1 MHLHDRLVNVVLL
14 LLFHG
19 GYFMYESYI
28 NKIEDVGKLR
38 NLKPKTITLYQKNVS
53 RFLNYIKKNPE
64 ELTCEDARNYLL
76 HLQGKGDKAST
87 LNNNNGSLVFFY
99 KRVLG
104 KLWDDNLVP
113 RAINDYAVPEVLS
126 FHDVE
131 KLLNATEDL
140 KYKAIFAIMY
150 SSGLRIS
157 EVLHLHYEDISRK
170 NMQIY
175 IRDSKTHTARYALLS
190 KRALDILTEY
200 WFTCG
205 RPTGI
210 LFPNKWTGEYL
221 TTSGPRLVFKK
232 SLKIAGLPHSIRMHS
247 LRHSYATHLL
257 EDGVDIRYIQTLL
270 GHRSPKSTEI
280 YLHVSNKALLGVQS
294 PFDKRAGEIN
304 G

>member
-1 MHLHDRLVNVVLL
+1 
-14 LLFHG
+14 
-19 GYFMYESYI
+19 MYQSYI

-76 HLQGKGDKAST
+76 HLQGKGNKAST

-126 FHDVE
+126 FNDVE

-210 LFPNKWTGEYL
+210 LFPNRWTGEYL

-247 LRHSYATHLL
+247 LRHSYAT
-257 EDGVDIRYIQTLL
+257 DR
-270 GHRSPKSTEI
+270 KS
-280 YLHVSNKALLGVQS
+280 VV
-294 PFDKRAGEIN
+294 
-304 G
+304 